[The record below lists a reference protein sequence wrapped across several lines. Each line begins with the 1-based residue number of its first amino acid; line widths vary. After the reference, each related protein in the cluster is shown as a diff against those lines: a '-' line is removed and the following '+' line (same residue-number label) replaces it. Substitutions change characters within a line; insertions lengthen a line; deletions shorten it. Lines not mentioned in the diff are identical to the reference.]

1 MGMRQMPAL
10 QERWAGCVLWQ
21 GSPGAGRNSPPFTV
35 ELPELQGELRGDL
48 QVVPGVGEWPEPL
61 ASGWEWPLTL
71 HLTKGSGPCRAEW
84 GVFGHPGTLQE
95 PENSKRPWTQNIHC
109 SGYGDCK
116 TVKAQQF
123 LFSRSLPKA
132 ASSTVP
138 LNY

>member
-1 MGMRQMPAL
+1 MPAL

-21 GSPGAGRNSPPFTV
+21 GSPGAGRNPPPFTV

-84 GVFGHPGTLQE
+84 GGVWSPWNSAGAREQQETL
-95 PENSKRPWTQNIHC
+95 
-109 SGYGDCK
+109 D
-116 TVKAQQF
+116 
-123 LFSRSLPKA
+123 PKY
-132 ASSTVP
+132 P
-138 LNY
+138 LQWVWGL